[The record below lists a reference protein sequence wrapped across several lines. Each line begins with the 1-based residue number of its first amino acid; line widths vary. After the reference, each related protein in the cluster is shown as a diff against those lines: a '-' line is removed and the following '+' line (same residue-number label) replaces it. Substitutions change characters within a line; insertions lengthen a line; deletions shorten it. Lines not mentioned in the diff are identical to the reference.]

1 MASQKISQ
9 LPNGAPAQNTD
20 QIVVARTGA
29 NYRLTI
35 KDLRTQAINAQIG
48 TTYTLL
54 ATDQNALVTLTNA
67 NAITVTVPTNAD
79 QPFPIGAAVDLAQL
93 GAGQVT
99 IVGDT
104 GVTVNGTPGLKLR
117 TQYSGATII
126 KLDTN
131 QWVLLG
137 DLSA

>member
-54 ATDQNALVTLTNA
+54 Q
-67 NAITVTVPTNAD
+67 PTRM
-79 QPFPIGAAVDLAQL
+79 PWS
-93 GAGQVT
+93 
-99 IVGDT
+99 
-104 GVTVNGTPGLKLR
+104 R
-117 TQYSGATII
+117 
-126 KLDTN
+126 
-131 QWVLLG
+131 
-137 DLSA
+137 